1 MIDILPTQP
10 SILKWRLLSPSLRQV
25 VAAGCHVVAIGSVRH
40 PHLLSLLYEGLGERQ
55 LAWILAEAPSERMGV
70 TEQVIQQR
78 NRRQHRLA
86 TQGAAGAVAAPSG
99 GCADVRRCSLPLQAY
114 GGSA

>member
-1 MIDILPTQP
+1 
-10 SILKWRLLSPSLRQV
+10 
-25 VAAGCHVVAIGSVRH
+25 
-40 PHLLSLLYEGLGERQ
+40 
-55 LAWILAEAPSERMGV
+55 MGV